1 MKHRFLTLLLTLLIG
16 FQAFAQKED
25 YVWVVGSN
33 RIDFKT
39 EPPTITYNGNF
50 KFYSNLSNVCDYNGE
65 LIYWMNG
72 DKLYNKDNEVIVE
85 LKINYK
91 YSDDLFPI
99 LPFLNDKNKYLFG
112 GYGIDGNFQLYIID
126 GTLDVLHPQIKEY
139 AKMSYTHL
147 TGSCI
152 PVQEKNSRDF
162 WLLFEQHHEIEVYS
176 ITETGLKL
184 HSTFT
189 KPNILNADYVTTW
202 MDMDYYSVSYDNTK
216 IYADLVSTI
225 DKSLYSN
232 IDFDNENGI
241 IKAMYL
247 TYAEWDNFFGETFS
261 TKGKYL
267 YFTIWDTGGVNYHNP
282 NNKNEEFQNI
292 YRCPAEKLLEENSLL
307 KYRELVYTCKT
318 GEISDMKCAPD
329 GNIYILYD
337 EPENFMGVIK
347 NSDDEKPEVEERAF
361 DLSVSTDIQIGDCA
375 ALFPATYHFPFEVSY
390 NKKCDYVEFAFSDN
404 YKVKSLLW
412 DFGDGTESSTEK
424 NPKHSYKSGFYK
436 VKLTVDYDDK
446 ETKTYLLDVD
456 IPQKPK
462 TPVLVCE

>member
-1 MKHRFLTLLLTLLIG
+1 MKNTFLILLLTLLIG

-39 EPPTITYNGNF
+39 EPPTITYNGQF
-50 KFYSNLSNVCDYNGE
+50 QGIINLCNVCDYNGE
-65 LIYWMNG
+65 LIYWLNG
-72 DKLYNKDNEVIVE
+72 DNLYNKNNEVIFE
-85 LKINYK
+85 FKNLNYN
-91 YSDDLFPI
+91 YTDDAFPI

-126 GTLDVLHPQIKEY
+126 GTLDVLHPQIKDY
-139 AKMSYTHL
+139 DKISYNHL
-147 TGSCI
+147 SGCCI
-152 PVQEKNSRDF
+152 PVQKKNSRDF
-162 WLLFEQHHEIEVYS
+162 WLLFDKYKEIEIYS

-189 KPNILNADYVTTW
+189 KPNNKKEDYYAAIEIY
-202 MDMDYYSVSYDNTK
+202 YYSVSYDNTK
-216 IYADLVSTI
+216 IYTDLLCTT
-225 DKSLYSN
+225 DKNLYYN

-241 IKAMYL
+241 VKAMYP
-247 TYAEWDNFFGETFS
+247 TYAGWDEFYGETFS

-267 YFTIWDTGGVNYHNP
+267 YFTIYDKGDESCRNH
-282 NNKNEEFQNI
+282 NNKNEHYQHI
-292 YRCPAEKLLEENSLL
+292 YRCPADKLLEENSLL
-307 KYRELVYTCKT
+307 KYRELVYTCKS

-329 GNIYILYD
+329 GNIYILYA

-347 NSDDEKPEVEERAF
+347 NSDDEKPEVEELAF
-361 DLSVSTDIQIGDCA
+361 DLSVSTDVQFGDFA
-375 ALFPATYHFPFEVSY
+375 ACFPETYHFPFEVSY